1 MTLYISLSEQDIDEL
16 RNGNEVK
23 VIPPQNCTYD
33 FPIREHYQC
42 QGHQENKDGKNEVEQ
57 LHEPC
62 IIAGKPPFADNP

>member
-33 FPIREHYQC
+33 NC
-42 QGHQENKDGKNEVEQ
+42 QGVIMLSEEAFNKKFQKGEK
-57 LHEPC
+57 
-62 IIAGKPPFADNP
+62 DND